1 MLKYIIDGD
10 LAEETGIHV
19 GDGSMN
25 IYKGNKHYYTVACHH
40 IDDKEYIDKTVLPL
54 IKKVYG
60 KTPKPRIWTKG
71 AYGFRIC
78 SIDIIKFKNEILN
91 LPLGKKKDIS
101 TPDAIR
107 NNKKLMKRYIRGL
120 FDTDGSLPLW
130 KTNNKLY
137 PRIYFS
143 NISKKLVEEIKEF
156 LMNEGYRVTYW
167 ETDLSNRGWSKVYK
181 ISINGTNMLLKWIK
195 EIGFSNPK
203 NIKKLNILGIKNK
216 ILSYQN

>member
-1 MLKYIIDGD
+1 MKKYTIDGD

-25 IYKGNKHYYTVACHH
+25 VYKNNKHYYTVACHH
-40 IDDKEYIDKTVLPL
+40 IDDKKYIDKVVLPL
-54 IKKVYG
+54 IKRIYG

-78 SIDIIKFKNEILN
+78 SIDIIKFKNGILG

-101 TPDAIR
+101 APKVIR
-107 NNKKLMKRYIRGL
+107 NDKKLMRRFTRGL
-120 FDTDGSLPLW
+120 FDTDGSLTLW

-143 NISKKLVEEIKEF
+143 TISKTLVEEVKEF
-156 LMNEGYRVTYW
+156 LMNEGFRVTYW
-167 ETDLSNRGWSKVYK
+167 ETDYSHRGWSKYYK
-181 ISINGTNMLLKWIK
+181 ISINGTNMLIK
-195 EIGFSNPK
+195 YVNEIGFNNSK
-203 NIKKLNILGIKNK
+203 NIKKLDILGIKHK
-216 ILSYQN
+216 IF